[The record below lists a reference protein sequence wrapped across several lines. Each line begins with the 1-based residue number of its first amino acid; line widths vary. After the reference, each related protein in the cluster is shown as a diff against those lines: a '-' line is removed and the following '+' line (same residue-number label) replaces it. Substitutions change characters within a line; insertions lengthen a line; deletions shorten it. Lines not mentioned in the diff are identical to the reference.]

1 MAGQKQPVD
10 LVIANG
16 KKHLT
21 KEEIE
26 QRKSQEI
33 KADSDNIVAPSY
45 LTKKQIE
52 KFNYYVEELLKVKI
66 IANLDT
72 ETLARQVVTE
82 FQFEAVAKKL
92 RQANILDPDYEK
104 LLVAYDKLFKMC
116 RQGASDLGLT
126 VSSRCKLVIP
136 QPEEKP
142 KNKFKEYKAGGN
154 NG

>member
-1 MAGQKQPVD
+1 MSGQKQPVD
-10 LVIANG
+10 LVLANG

-26 QRKSQEI
+26 QRKSQEV

-45 LTKKQIE
+45 LTKKQSE

-66 IANLDT
+66 IANLDA
-72 ETLARQVVTE
+72 ETLARQVATE

-92 RQANILDPDYEK
+92 RQTNILDSDYEK

-136 QPEEKP
+136 KPPEKQ
-142 KNKFKEYKAGGN
+142 KNKFEKYKAGGN
-154 NG
+154 TG